1 MVATTLRLRKLRR
14 AENFFRMAAQ
24 SLNCPNCGAAASS
37 ESTRCEHCNSRL
49 ATVAC
54 PSCFG
59 MIFRGAK
66 FCSHCGMEVQRVE
79 KRAREACHCPRCK
92 VNTKEVSLGQSTLRE
107 CPVCEGLWV
116 DTVALH
122 QITTD
127 RERQATILGTAA
139 AIVPSAYL
147 PLERVRYVPCPVC
160 KQLMHRVN
168 FAKCSSV
175 IVDVCKPHGTW
186 FDKDELHRIVKF
198 ISAGGM
204 DVARAKE
211 MEQLEQKRR
220 ELEAVRNAAAAA
232 DRNRGGY
239 HYDYSPRENA
249 ITLALGALVG
259 SIFD

>member
-1 MVATTLRLRKLRR
+1 
-14 AENFFRMAAQ
+14 MAAQ
-24 SLNCPNCGAAASS
+24 SLNCPNCGAATSS

-54 PSCFG
+54 PACFG

-79 KRAREACHCPRCK
+79 ARTDKACVCPRCR
-92 VNTKEVSLGQSTLRE
+92 VNTREITLGESKLRE

-122 QITTD
+122 QICTD
-127 RERQATILGTAA
+127 RERRTTLLGEAA
-139 AIVPSAYL
+139 NIVPAAQLAS
-147 PLERVRYVPCPVC
+147 ERVRYIPCPMC

-168 FAKCSSV
+168 FAKCSNV

-198 ISAGGM
+198 INAGGM

-211 MEQLEQKRR
+211 MDQLEQKRR
-220 ELEAVRNAAAAA
+220 ELEAARNATARETGSSLNSHGYGHFSLREEALSVAA
-232 DRNRGGY
+232 D
-239 HYDYSPRENA
+239 
-249 ITLALGALVG
+249 ALLSAF
-259 SIFD
+259 FD